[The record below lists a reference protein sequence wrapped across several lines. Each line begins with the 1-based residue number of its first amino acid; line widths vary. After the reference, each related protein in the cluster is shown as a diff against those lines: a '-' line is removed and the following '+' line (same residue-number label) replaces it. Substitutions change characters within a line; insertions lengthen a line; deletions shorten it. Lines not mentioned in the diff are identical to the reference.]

1 MYFNPVAQ
9 LPSRVTSFLQYSL
22 LVLLSSLCYFFT
34 RRGQFVFDDS
44 VAVVK
49 NVDVTNCNTTW
60 QTLMQHDFW
69 GANLTDKN
77 SHKSFRPLTVLTFQ
91 QEVRLFGLDA
101 TQMKTTNWM
110 LHTLIGV
117 LLPRFFQVVS
127 WRRRRRFGKQWRM
140 EYWAAV
146 LFVVHPIHTEAVSGI
161 VGRAELLA
169 TVGFVLAVMIYGRL
183 LKDRATLVEH
193 VVVLTTVFILTA
205 TSVLCKE
212 TGITILATCAIIDI
226 LKHINLKHPIHTFL
240 SNKPLIIRTSI
251 LFTLTCVLIYA
262 RLSVQNFA
270 SPQFR
275 DKDNIVAFSHGPTKF
290 LSQNY
295 LYCLN
300 LWLLLCPDWL
310 SFDWALESIPLVK
323 SFRDYRVTFIVIFY
337 VFLVALLVR
346 SRHQPRALTGL
357 ALMII
362 PFLPASGII
371 RVGFVIAERV
381 LYIPSLGFCYLVSYG
396 FTKLYEKLDIRWVRI
411 AIGTGFLLLIITFV
425 LRTVQRSAEW
435 ATEHSLFRSGL
446 RVVPNNAKVHYNIA
460 KLATDQGD
468 KATAFKFYHQAL
480 DLYPEYEVAHMNLG
494 NLYSD
499 AKDYRRALR
508 HLQKAIKYHEDFH
521 TAWMNLGIVHAAL
534 KNHKEALVSYHRAM
548 KTKKHYPNCM
558 FNLGNLYNDMGN
570 HTLALA
576 TWNETVRQD
585 PKHVKAWNN
594 MINVYDNANMN
605 EQVLEVTARGLKHL
619 PNNPNLLAARAI
631 ALAKL
636 GNFLDAEHIY
646 SDLIARHPD
655 EEKYLQNMGVLY
667 HRWRKLDQAERMY
680 RKALKI
686 NPHSEM
692 ARNNLSKLLASRQ
705 KTSN

>member
-1 MYFNPVAQ
+1 MHSNPMSQ
-9 LPSRVTSFLQYSL
+9 LPPRLTSVVQYG
-22 LVLLSSLCYFFT
+22 VLIVLSTLCYFFT
-34 RRGQFVFDDS
+34 RKGEFVFDDS

-49 NVDVTNCNTTW
+49 NADVLDSGTSW
-60 QTLMQHDFW
+60 DRLMRHDFW

-77 SHKSFRPLTVLTFQ
+77 SHKSFRPLTVLSFQ

-101 TQMKTTNWM
+101 TQMKTTNWV
-110 LHTLIGV
+110 LHTVVGV
-117 LLPRFFQVVS
+117 LLPRFFRMVS
-127 WRRRRRFGKQWRM
+127 WKNAGSAWGV

-146 LFVVHPIHTEAVSGI
+146 LFVVHPIHTEAVAGI
-161 VGRAELLA
+161 VGRAELLT
-169 TVGFVLAVMIYGRL
+169 TVGFLLAVMIYGSL
-183 LKDRATLVEH
+183 FGEQATIFKH
-193 VVVLTTVFILTA
+193 VLVLTTVFILTGM
-205 TSVLCKE
+205 SVLCKE
-212 TGITILATCAIIDI
+212 TGITILATCAALDI
-226 LKHINLKHPIHTFL
+226 LTHIDLHRPVRTFTA
-240 SNKPLIIRTSI
+240 NKPLITRITI
-251 LFTLTCVLIYA
+251 LFVMTLVLIYA
-262 RLSVQNFA
+262 RLRVQNFT

-275 DKDNIVAFSHGPTKF
+275 DKDNIVAFSHGHTKI

-323 SFRDYRVTFIVIFY
+323 SIRDYRVSFIVIFY
-337 VFLVALLVR
+337 VFLVAILAR
-346 SRHQPRALTGL
+346 NRHQPRVLKGL

-381 LYIPSLGFCYLVSYG
+381 LYIPSIGFCYLVSYG
-396 FTKLYEKLDIRWVRI
+396 FVRLFEKLDIRWIRI
-411 AIGTGFLLLIITFV
+411 TLGTGFLLLIVAFV
-425 LRTVQRSAEW
+425 LRTVQRSTEW
-435 ATEHSLFRSGL
+435 ATEHTLFRSGL

-480 DLYPEYEVAHMNLG
+480 ELYPEYEVAHMNLG

-499 AKDYRRALR
+499 AKDYQRALK
-508 HLQKAIKYHEDFH
+508 HLQKAIQYHEDFP

-534 KNHKEALVSYHRAM
+534 KNHKDALVSYQRAM

-570 HTLALA
+570 HNLALA

-585 PKHVKAWNN
+585 PKHLKAWNN
-594 MINVYDNANMN
+594 MINVYDNANAN
-605 EQVLEVTARGLKHL
+605 DRVLDVTARGLVHL

-631 ALAKL
+631 ALAKM
-636 GNFLDAEHIY
+636 GNFPEAELIY
-646 SDLIARHPD
+646 SDLIVRHPG

-680 RKALKI
+680 RQALKI

-692 ARNNLSKLLASRQ
+692 ARNNLSKLLASRRNA
-705 KTSN
+705 SN